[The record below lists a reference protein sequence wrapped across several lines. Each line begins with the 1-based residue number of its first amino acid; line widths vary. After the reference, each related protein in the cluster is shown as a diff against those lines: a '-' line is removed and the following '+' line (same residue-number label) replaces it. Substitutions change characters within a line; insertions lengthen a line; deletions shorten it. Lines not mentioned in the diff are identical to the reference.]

1 MSRRIIL
8 VVAMAENRVIGAEG
22 RLPWRLP
29 SDLKRFRRLT
39 WDKPL
44 IMGRKTFHSIGRPL
58 DGRDNIVVSRQSGFA
73 PEGVFIARTIDEALA
88 LAKGFSVVRGNSDIA
103 IIGGGMVYR
112 EILPRADRIEMTIV
126 HADIEGDTTFP
137 VLDPGEWREVSR
149 EKCPRGEKDSH
160 ETSFVVYERVDAA

>member
-1 MSRRIIL
+1 MSQRIVL

-22 RLPWRLP
+22 HLPWRLP

-58 DGRDNIVVSRQSGFA
+58 DGRDNIVVSRQEGFA
-73 PEGVFIARTIDEALA
+73 PEGVTIARSIDEAVA
-88 LAKGFSVVRGNSDIA
+88 LAKGFAVARGNSDIA
-103 IIGGGMVYR
+103 VIGGGMVYR
-112 EILPRADRIEMTIV
+112 EILPRADRIEMTLV
-126 HADIEGDTTFP
+126 HAEIEGDTTFP
-137 VLDPGEWREVSR
+137 ELDPAEWREVLR

-160 ETSFVVYERVDAA
+160 GTSFVVLERIDA